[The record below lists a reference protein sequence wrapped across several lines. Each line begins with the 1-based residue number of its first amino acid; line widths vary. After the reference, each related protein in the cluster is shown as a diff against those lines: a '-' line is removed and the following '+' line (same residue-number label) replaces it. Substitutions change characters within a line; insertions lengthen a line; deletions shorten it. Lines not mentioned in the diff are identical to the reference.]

1 MSSIDDSENMYLID
15 IEEGAET
22 ARLLEQNLLYNRAQ
36 GGLFPQALN
45 LDSIQSVLDIG
56 CGPGGWALE
65 VAYAYKHLGVVG
77 IDINAAMIRYAFA
90 QARTRK
96 LQNVSFEVMDASQP
110 LDFPDAS
117 FDLINTRFVASFLT
131 RDTWPELLKECMRL
145 LKPGGILQM
154 TEMELGIS
162 NSAALETLNSY
173 IYQSLYE
180 QKRNFS
186 VNGRTIGIVN
196 MLAKLLQQAGCVN
209 IGRQSFFMDSSF
221 GAELHYSAIKDIELL
236 YPLIKPFLIRSN
248 VVDEATFDAAYAAMG
263 TDVMRND
270 FVSLS
275 FGLTAWGYKA
285 TS

>member
-1 MSSIDDSENMYLID
+1 MSSIGDSENKYLID

-36 GGLFPQALN
+36 GGLFPQG
-45 LDSIQSVLDIG
+45 LDLGPIQSILDIG

-65 VAYAYKHLGVVG
+65 VAYAYKHFGVVG

-96 LQNVSFEVMDASQP
+96 LQNVSFEVMDATQT
-110 LDFPDAS
+110 LDFPDNS
-117 FDLINTRFVASFLT
+117 FDLINTRFVASFMT
-131 RDTWPELLKECMRL
+131 RETWPELVRECMRL
-145 LKPGGILQM
+145 LKPGGIIQM
-154 TEMELGIS
+154 TEMEIGIS
-162 NSAALETLNSY
+162 NSAAIERLNSY
-173 IYQSLYE
+173 IYQSMYK

-186 VNGRTIGIVN
+186 VDGRSIGIVN
-196 MLAKLLQQAGCVN
+196 MLGKLLQQVGCIN
-209 IGRQSFFMDSSF
+209 IGTHAFTMDSSF
-221 GAELHYSAIKDIELL
+221 GAELHYSAIKDMELL
-236 YPLIKPFLIRSN
+236 YPLIKPYLVRSD
-248 VVDEATFDAAYAAMG
+248 VVDEFTFDADYATMG

-270 FVSLS
+270 FVSIS